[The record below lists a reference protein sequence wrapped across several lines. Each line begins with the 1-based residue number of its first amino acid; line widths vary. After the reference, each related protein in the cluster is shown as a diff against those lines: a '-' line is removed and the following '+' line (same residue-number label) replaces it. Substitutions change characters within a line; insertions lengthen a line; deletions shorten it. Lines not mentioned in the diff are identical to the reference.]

1 MRKKWV
7 GVLLIFLGLAALL
20 VEKAESGAGPN
31 LTVQFKS
38 RATVQKEIIFLSDIT
53 TVKGAPRSIVDK
65 IGRLRIGESPEV
77 GEVRILSRE
86 EIVSQVQK
94 AHLSSY
100 ISSKSIPEEIEVTR
114 EGRLV
119 EKEEMVQVLEENLR
133 NLLPDPR
140 KTLAIQ
146 EVQGF
151 EAFILPP
158 GPYTSEVILPESA
171 HRGGPMTVTLSL
183 FQEGRLVQKLRVR
196 VRVEIQGFVVA
207 ARTGLRRH
215 QEIGENDVDL
225 IKKNLSLLPP
235 DVVTDLKNAVGK
247 RLTLSVNGQ
256 EALRSSMV
264 ETPPLVK
271 KGDRVI
277 LVIDHSYFKITTFGE
292 VKEDGR
298 RGEWI
303 KLVNISSKKEV
314 HGRVV
319 DAHTVQVEF

>member
-20 VEKAESGAGPN
+20 VEEAESGAGPN
-31 LTVQFKS
+31 LIVQFKA
-38 RATVQKEIIFLSDIT
+38 RATVQKETICLSDIA
-53 TVKGAPRSIVDK
+53 TVKGATRSIVDK
-65 IGRLRIGESPEV
+65 IGRLRISESPEV

-94 AHLSSY
+94 ANLSSY

-171 HRGGPMTVTLSL
+171 HRGGPMTVTVSF

-235 DVVTDLKNAVGK
+235 DVVTDLKNALGK
-247 RLTLSVNGQ
+247 RLTLSVNSQ
-256 EALRSSMV
+256 EVLRSSMV
-264 ETPPLVK
+264 EIPPLVK

>member
-1 MRKKWV
+1 MRKRWI
-7 GVLLIFLGLAALL
+7 GVVLVFLGLAVL
-20 VEKAESGAGPN
+20 VAQEAESGSGPN

-53 TVKGAPRSIVDK
+53 TVRGAPRSIVDK

-94 AHLSSY
+94 ANLSSY

-119 EKEEMVQVLEENLR
+119 EKEEIVQVLEENLR

-151 EAFILPP
+151 ETFILPP

-235 DVVTDLKNAVGK
+235 DVVTDLKNALGK
-247 RLTLSVNGQ
+247 RLTLSVNSQ
-256 EALRSSMV
+256 EVLRSSMV
-264 ETPPLVK
+264 EIPPLVK

>member
-20 VEKAESGAGPN
+20 VEEAESGAGPN
-31 LTVQFKS
+31 LIVQFKA
-38 RATVQKEIIFLSDIT
+38 RATVQKETICLSDIA
-53 TVKGAPRSIVDK
+53 TVKGATRSIVDK
-65 IGRLRIGESPEV
+65 IGRLRISESPEV

-94 AHLSSY
+94 ANLSSY

-171 HRGGPMTVTLSL
+171 HRGGPMTVTVSF

-235 DVVTDLKNAVGK
+235 DVVTDLKNALGK

-256 EALRSSMV
+256 EVLRSSMV
-264 ETPPLVK
+264 EIPPLVK

>member
-1 MRKKWV
+1 MRKRWI
-7 GVLLIFLGLAALL
+7 GVLLVFLGLAVLPAK
-20 VEKAESGAGPN
+20 EAESGSGLNMAI
-31 LTVQFKS
+31 QFKA
-38 RATVQKEIIFLSDIT
+38 RATVQKETIFLADIA
-53 TVKGAPRSIVDK
+53 TVKGAPRSLVDK
-65 IGRLRIGESPEV
+65 IGRLRIGESPDV
-77 GEVRILSRE
+77 GEVRLLSRE
-86 EIVSQVQK
+86 EIVSRVQK
-94 AHLSSY
+94 ANLSSY

-119 EKEEMVQVLEENLR
+119 EKEEIIQVLEETLR

-215 QEIGENDVDL
+215 QEIGENDVHL

-256 EALRSSMV
+256 ETLRSSMV

>member
-20 VEKAESGAGPN
+20 VEEAESGAGPN
-31 LTVQFKS
+31 LIVQFKA
-38 RATVQKEIIFLSDIT
+38 RATVQKETICLSDIA
-53 TVKGAPRSIVDK
+53 TVKGAPRSFVDK
-65 IGRLRIGESPEV
+65 IGRLRISESPEV

-86 EIVSQVQK
+86 EIVSRVQK
-94 AHLSSY
+94 ANLSSY

-171 HRGGPMTVTLSL
+171 HRGGPMTVTVSF

-235 DVVTDLKNAVGK
+235 DVVTDLKNALGK

-256 EALRSSMV
+256 EVLRSSMV
-264 ETPPLVK
+264 EIPPLVK

>member
-1 MRKKWV
+1 
-7 GVLLIFLGLAALL
+7 LL
-20 VEKAESGAGPN
+20 
-31 LTVQFKS
+31 VQFKA
-38 RATVQKEIIFLSDIT
+38 RATVQKETICLSDIA
-53 TVKGAPRSIVDK
+53 TVRGAPRSIVDK

-94 AHLSSY
+94 ANLSSY

-171 HRGGPMTVTLSL
+171 HRGGPMTVTVSF

-256 EALRSSMV
+256 EVLRSSMV
-264 ETPPLVK
+264 EIPPLVK

>member
-7 GVLLIFLGLAALL
+7 SVLLVFLGLAALL
-20 VEKAESGAGPN
+20 GEEAESGAGPN
-31 LTVQFKS
+31 LAVQFKA
-38 RATVQKEIIFLSDIT
+38 RATVQKETICLADIAT
-53 TVKGAPRSIVDK
+53 IKGSPRSLVDK
-65 IGRLRIGESPEV
+65 IGRLRIGESPDV
-77 GEVRILSRE
+77 GEVLVLSRE
-86 EIVSQVQK
+86 DIVSQVRK
-94 AHLSSY
+94 ANLSSY
-100 ISSKSIPEEIEVTR
+100 ISSQNIPEKIEVVR

-119 EKEEMVQVLEENLR
+119 EKDEMVQILEENLR
-133 NLLPDPR
+133 NLLPDPKR
-140 KTLAIQ
+140 ILAVQ

-151 EAFILPP
+151 EPFFLPP
-158 GPYTSEVILPESA
+158 GPFSSEVILPESA
-171 HRGGPMTVTLSL
+171 HRGGPMTVTVSF

-256 EALRSSMV
+256 EVLRSSMV
-264 ETPPLVK
+264 EIPPLVK

>member
-1 MRKKWV
+1 MRKRWI
-7 GVLLIFLGLAALL
+7 GVLLVFLGLAVLPAK
-20 VEKAESGAGPN
+20 EAESGSGLNMA
-31 LTVQFKS
+31 VQFKA
-38 RATVQKEIIFLSDIT
+38 RATVQKETIFLADIA
-53 TVKGAPRSIVDK
+53 TVKGAPRSLVDK
-65 IGRLRIGESPEV
+65 IGRLRIGESPDV
-77 GEVRILSRE
+77 GEVLLLSRE
-86 EIVSQVQK
+86 EIVSRVQK
-94 AHLSSY
+94 ANLSSY

-119 EKEEMVQVLEENLR
+119 EKEEMVQVLEETLR

-215 QEIGENDVDL
+215 QEIGENDVHL

>member
-1 MRKKWV
+1 MRKRWI
-7 GVLLIFLGLAALL
+7 GVLLVFLGLAVLPAK
-20 VEKAESGAGPN
+20 EAESGSGLNMA
-31 LTVQFKS
+31 VQFKA
-38 RATVQKEIIFLSDIT
+38 RATVQKETIFLADIA
-53 TVKGAPRSIVDK
+53 TVKGAPRSLVDK
-65 IGRLRIGESPEV
+65 IGRLRIGESPDV
-77 GEVRILSRE
+77 GEVRLLSRE
-86 EIVSQVQK
+86 EIVSRVQK
-94 AHLSSY
+94 ANLSSY

-133 NLLPDPR
+133 TLLPDPR

-215 QEIGENDVDL
+215 QEIGENDVYL

>member
-20 VEKAESGAGPN
+20 VEEAESGAGPN
-31 LTVQFKS
+31 LIVQFKA
-38 RATVQKEIIFLSDIT
+38 RATVQKETICLSDIA
-53 TVKGAPRSIVDK
+53 TVKGATRSIVDK
-65 IGRLRIGESPEV
+65 IGRLRISESPEV

-86 EIVSQVQK
+86 EIVSRVQK
-94 AHLSSY
+94 ANLSSY

-171 HRGGPMTVTLSL
+171 HRGGPMTVTVSF

-235 DVVTDLKNAVGK
+235 DVVTDLKNALGK
-247 RLTLSVNGQ
+247 RLTLSVNSQ
-256 EALRSSMV
+256 EVLRSSMV
-264 ETPPLVK
+264 EIPPLVK

>member
-1 MRKKWV
+1 MRKRWI
-7 GVLLIFLGLAALL
+7 GVLLVFLGLAVLPAK
-20 VEKAESGAGPN
+20 EAESGSGLNMA
-31 LTVQFKS
+31 VQFKA
-38 RATVQKEIIFLSDIT
+38 RATVQKETIFLADIA
-53 TVKGAPRSIVDK
+53 TVKGAPRSLVDK
-65 IGRLRIGESPEV
+65 IGRLRIGESPDV
-77 GEVRILSRE
+77 GEVRLLSRE
-86 EIVSQVQK
+86 EIVSRVQK
-94 AHLSSY
+94 ANLSSY

-119 EKEEMVQVLEENLR
+119 EKEEMVQVLEETLR

-215 QEIGENDVDL
+215 QEIGENDVHL

-235 DVVTDLKNAVGK
+235 DVVTDLKNAIGK

-256 EALRSSMV
+256 ETLRSSMV

>member
-1 MRKKWV
+1 MRNRWV
-7 GVLLIFLGLAALL
+7 GVLLVFLGLAALF
-20 VEKAESGAGPN
+20 VEEAESGSGPN
-31 LTVQFKS
+31 LAVQFKA
-38 RATVQKEIIFLSDIT
+38 RATVQKETICLADIA
-53 TVKGAPRSIVDK
+53 TVKGAPRSLVDK
-65 IGRLRIGESPEV
+65 IGRLRIGESPDV
-77 GEVRILSRE
+77 GEVLLLSRE
-86 EIVSQVQK
+86 EIVSRVQK
-94 AHLSSY
+94 ANLSSY
-100 ISSKSIPEEIEVTR
+100 ISSKSIPEQIEVVR

-119 EKEEMVQVLEENLR
+119 ERDEIVQILEENLR
-133 NLLPDPR
+133 NVLPDPR
-140 KTLAIQ
+140 KTLAVQ

-158 GPYTSEVILPESA
+158 GPYSSEVILPETA

-183 FQEGRLVQKLRVR
+183 FQEGRLVQKIRVR
-196 VRVEIQGFVVA
+196 VRVEIQGFVVV

-215 QEIGENDVDL
+215 QEIGENDVHL

-235 DVVTDLKNAVGK
+235 DVLTDLKDAVGK

-264 ETPPLVK
+264 EIPPLVK
-271 KGDRVI
+271 KGDRVLLI
-277 LVIDHSYFKITTFGE
+277 VDNSYFKITTFGE

-298 RGEWI
+298 RGDWV

-314 HGRVV
+314 SGRVI

>member
-7 GVLLIFLGLAALL
+7 SVLLVFLGLAALL
-20 VEKAESGAGPN
+20 GEEAESGAGPN
-31 LTVQFKS
+31 LAVQFKA
-38 RATVQKEIIFLSDIT
+38 RATVQKETICLADIAT
-53 TVKGAPRSIVDK
+53 IKGSPRSLVDK
-65 IGRLRIGESPEV
+65 IGRLRIGESPDV
-77 GEVRILSRE
+77 GEVLVLSRE
-86 EIVSQVQK
+86 DIVSQVRK
-94 AHLSSY
+94 ANLSSY
-100 ISSKSIPEEIEVTR
+100 ISSQNIPEKIEVVR

-119 EKEEMVQVLEENLR
+119 EKDEMVQILEENLR
-133 NLLPDPR
+133 NLLPDPKR
-140 KTLAIQ
+140 ILAVQ

-151 EAFILPP
+151 EPFFLPP
-158 GPYTSEVILPESA
+158 GPFSSEVILPESA
-171 HRGGPMTVTLSL
+171 HRGGPMTVTVSF

-235 DVVTDLKNAVGK
+235 DVVTDLKNVLGK

-256 EALRSSMV
+256 EVLRSSMV
-264 ETPPLVK
+264 EIPPLVK

>member
-20 VEKAESGAGPN
+20 VEEAESGAGPN
-31 LTVQFKS
+31 LIVQFKA
-38 RATVQKEIIFLSDIT
+38 RATVQKETICLSDIA
-53 TVKGAPRSIVDK
+53 TVKGATRSIVDK
-65 IGRLRIGESPEV
+65 IGRLRISESPEV

-86 EIVSQVQK
+86 EIVSRVQK
-94 AHLSSY
+94 ANLSSY

-171 HRGGPMTVTLSL
+171 HRGGPMTVTVSF

-235 DVVTDLKNAVGK
+235 DVVTDLKNALGK

-256 EALRSSMV
+256 EVLRSSMV
-264 ETPPLVK
+264 EIPPLVK

>member
-1 MRKKWV
+1 
-7 GVLLIFLGLAALL
+7 
-20 VEKAESGAGPN
+20 
-31 LTVQFKS
+31 
-38 RATVQKEIIFLSDIT
+38 
-53 TVKGAPRSIVDK
+53 
-65 IGRLRIGESPEV
+65 V

-94 AHLSSY
+94 ANLSSY

-171 HRGGPMTVTLSL
+171 HRGGPMTVTVSF

-235 DVVTDLKNAVGK
+235 DVVTDLKNVLGK

-256 EALRSSMV
+256 EVLRSSMV
-264 ETPPLVK
+264 EIPPLVK